1 MSHNDLTIEGQ
12 PRPSSVRS
20 SGKEA
25 SFDLENYWKTL
36 SGLEST
42 AYSDGLKIIK
52 WARRL
57 EPKLEFDT
65 RASGLLFE
73 SPLQVQHICDELR
86 ARLKVTPC
94 MMTFSDTDTDHERSL
109 SRLIQAISADA
120 DTHVVLRTPSIVM
133 VTSDSKCY
141 RIADGIAQAGQRQAM
156 AEMFSGLSTLS
167 PYAVFAEDWSLL
179 VSSSGALQPVSID
192 KSLTSAVMVL
202 THGSHLVVTFER
214 SDSNAKVMDRK
225 DTFKTTTALLRA
237 LSGPQFLHQQPGQ
250 AVYIA
255 SGQPYFVLTL
265 EAGAYF
271 VYDCANPS
279 KNGWEL
285 TIRAREDTLEE
296 FFDPDEEILDP
307 VAERKPLYEAL
318 QRIKAEID
326 LWRRSVSLLPRE
338 RRPRLDAISRSEGES
353 FLARLT
359 VVRDQVKE
367 TYQQCLA
374 LAAPDADG
382 AGEKRPA
389 SDVVESEPPPR
400 KRPATGSSSTIKQ
413 ESL

>member
-1 MSHNDLTIEGQ
+1 
-12 PRPSSVRS
+12 
-20 SGKEA
+20 
-25 SFDLENYWKTL
+25 
-36 SGLEST
+36 
-42 AYSDGLKIIK
+42 
-52 WARRL
+52 
-57 EPKLEFDT
+57 
-65 RASGLLFE
+65 
-73 SPLQVQHICDELR
+73 
-86 ARLKVTPC
+86 
-94 MMTFSDTDTDHERSL
+94 MMTFSDTDTDYERSL

-120 DTHVVLRTPSIVM
+120 DTQVVLRTPSIVM

-141 RIADGIAQAGQRQAM
+141 RIADGIAQAGQRQAT

-192 KSLTSAVMVL
+192 KSLTSAVIVL
-202 THGSHLVVTFER
+202 THGSQLVVTFER

-250 AVYIA
+250 A
-255 SGQPYFVLTL
+255 
-265 EAGAYF
+265 
-271 VYDCANPS
+271 
-279 KNGWEL
+279 NGWEL

-307 VAERKPLYEAL
+307 VAERTPLYQAL

-326 LWRRSVSLLPRE
+326 LWRRSVSLLPSE

-374 LAAPDADG
+374 LAAPDAGG